1 MPTQRTNGNVTRA
14 RTIVRGLSG
23 ALAAIAAVALIIL
36 MLITVADVVRR
47 AITDKS
53 IEGAI
58 EVAPMLLLGAV
69 ALGLGYA
76 EQTLTHVRTSLVT
89 SRIPLRARLV
99 LRSLGGT
106 VATALL
112 LWISWESLGRAITAI
127 EEKDVTPGFVAIQTW
142 PARILVPLGFLL
154 FALHVAFRLYDDVQA
169 LRTGGPDPRDAEADP
184 LQDDAVEVHA

>member
-1 MPTQRTNGNVTRA
+1 MTRV

-23 ALAAIAAVALIIL
+23 LLAAIAAVALIIL
-36 MLITVADVVRR
+36 MLITVADVIRR

-58 EVAPMLLLGAV
+58 EIAPLLLLGAV

-89 SRIPLRARLV
+89 TRIPLKPRLV
-99 LRSLGGT
+99 LRSLGAT
-106 VATALL
+106 ICTALL
-112 LWISWESLGRAITAI
+112 LWFSWESLTRAITAI

-142 PARILVPLGFLL
+142 PARILVPIGFLL
-154 FALHVAFRLYDDVQA
+154 FALHILFRLYDDLRA
-169 LRTGGPDPRDAEADP
+169 LRTGGPDPREVEARELGDA
-184 LQDDAVEVHA
+184 AVEVHA